1 MNHDEMNW
9 LAVFIVCVIGLA
21 LLLIFST
28 SKEPADE
35 MEEEFRKRKRMF
47 DERYANK
54 DSEYYD
60 EENIYN

>member
-47 DERYANK
+47 DEW
-54 DSEYYD
+54 D
-60 EENIYN
+60 IYN

>member
-1 MNHDEMNW
+1 MLGYH
-9 LAVFIVCVIGLA
+9 FISILILSAIFLGA
-21 LLLIFST
+21 LFIFST
-28 SKEPADE
+28 SKEPSEE

>member
-1 MNHDEMNW
+1 MLTNHF
-9 LAVFIVCVIGLA
+9 LAV
-21 LLLIFST
+21 LILSAIFLGAIFRFST

>member
-1 MNHDEMNW
+1 MLTNHF
-9 LAVFIVCVIGLA
+9 LAVLILSAIFLA
-21 LLLIFST
+21 AIFVFST